1 MKESVVSSAK
11 DFAPPRAVVLGA
23 LLAIS
28 TAATVYAG
36 SPEDVGLSTERLL
49 RIDAVMERAIE
60 DEQISG
66 AVTLVSRRGEI
77 AHFEAHGVKDLESGE
92 PMRKDTIF
100 AIASMTKPVTGV
112 AVLML
117 VEEGAVRLSDP
128 VSRFIPEF
136 RDTQVAIPMPKQRG
150 EEDRIYT
157 VPAER
162 EVTVRD
168 LLTHTAGVV
177 TGGASAREV
186 SRVAPRSSR
195 STHTLA
201 TYAAALGAVPLDFQP
216 GTQWAYAGLEGIDVL
231 GRIVEVASGQTFD
244 VYLRERIFEP
254 LGMED
259 TAFVVSTDRASRVAT
274 MYGRTAKGLERSPRP
289 EWLATSTLFSGGGG
303 LWSTA
308 YDYARFAQMLM
319 NGGELG
325 TRLLGSRTVRLM
337 ASNHVGD
344 LYASAKT
351 VRAPGGRPGRGFGL
365 IVEVVLDAIEAR
377 DGRSTGSFGW
387 SGAFGTT
394 FWVDPKEELL
404 AVLMVQTPGQ
414 APLQADFQNAAMQ
427 AIVD

>member
-1 MKESVVSSAK
+1 MRS
-11 DFAPPRAVVLGA
+11 PRAIVLVA

-28 TAATVYAG
+28 AAATVYAG
-36 SPEDVGLSTERLL
+36 SPEDVGLSTERLR

-77 AHFEAHGVKDLESGE
+77 AHFETHGVKDLESGE

-128 VSRFIPEF
+128 ISRFIPEF
-136 RDTQVAIPMPKQRG
+136 RDTQVAIPRPKQRG

-168 LLTHTAGVV
+168 LLTHTAGLV
-177 TGGASAREV
+177 TGGASAKEAARI
-186 SRVAPRSSR
+186 APRSSR

-201 TYAAALGAVPLDFQP
+201 TYVALLGAVPLDFQP
-216 GTQWAYAGLEGIDVL
+216 GTQWAYAGLEGIDAL
-231 GRIVEVASGQTFD
+231 GRIVEVASGMTFD
-244 VYLRERIFEP
+244 VYLRKRIFEP
-254 LGMED
+254 LGMKD
-259 TAFVVSTDRASRVAT
+259 TAFVVGTDRASRVVT
-274 MYGRTAKGLERSPRP
+274 MYGRTAEGLERRPRP

-308 YDYARFAQMLM
+308 SDYARFAQMLA
-319 NGGELG
+319 NGGELEG

-365 IVEVVLDAIEAR
+365 TVEIILDAIEAQ

-394 FWVDPKEELL
+394 FWVDPREELI
-404 AVLMVQTPGQ
+404 AVLLVQTPGQ
-414 APLQADFQNAAMQ
+414 APLQADFRNAVRQ